1 MSSAQGDGRRKPP
14 GRLRLR
20 QPARLSGLL
29 FVPLILAA
37 ALIAVWL
44 GPLPSAQAQ
53 VWQSEEN
60 GAVRRIVVTLYKSRT
75 LRLDKP
81 FASAVVGAPDIVDA
95 LPMSDR
101 ALYIQGKKIGNT
113 NISVFDQG
121 MKLIGVLDVEVAPD
135 TGNLQEKIRASSG
148 SRGIR
153 VGSSNG
159 QIVLSG
165 VAGNA
170 VAAERA
176 EKVARSM
183 LPEGATIVNAMMVAP
198 AQQVMLK
205 VRFLEVARSA
215 SRELGIN
222 WFGANNGGNRGV
234 TTGIGDRYRWAAGWR
249 PVDAAVVRSSTPGAI
264 LHNGTGPSTIWR
276 RRHIALGRRA
286 LRRCDRKSREQRC
299 EH

>member
-14 GRLRLR
+14 GRLRLG
-20 QPARLSGLL
+20 QTARLSGLL

-37 ALIAVWL
+37 ALIAMWL

-53 VWQSEEN
+53 GWQSEEN

-81 FASAVVGAPDIVDA
+81 FASAVVGAPEIVDA

-101 ALYIQGKKIGNT
+101 ALYIQGKKIGST
-113 NISVFDQG
+113 NVSVFDQG

-165 VAGNA
+165 IAGNA

-176 EKVARSM
+176 VTVARSM
-183 LPEGATIVNAMMVAP
+183 MPEGGTIVNAMTVAP

-215 SRELGIN
+215 SRELGVN
-222 WFGANNGGNRGV
+222 WFGANNGGNLGACY
-234 TTGIGDRYRWAAGWR
+234 RYRRLNAGQPGGR
-249 PVDAAVVRSSTPGAI
+249 P
-264 LHNGTGPSTIWR
+264 GT
-276 RRHIALGRRA
+276 L
-286 LRRCDRKSREQRC
+286 
-299 EH
+299 